1 MRTRTQNI
9 DMATVWWSLVTGLVT
24 IAAMI
29 YLIYGTTALAM
40 DPVTNAVA
48 VLHPTQNSSVSGTV
62 HFIRE
67 SGGVRIT
74 ASVDG
79 LSPGKHGFHIHELGD
94 CSAPDGTSAGGHYNP
109 QNYPHAGPDA
119 AKRHV
124 GDLGNLD
131 ADTNGHATY
140 DRVDRHVSL
149 NGAHAV
155 IGRAVIV
162 HAGEDDLVSQ
172 PTGNAGGR
180 VACGVIGIARH

>member
-1 MRTRTQNI
+1 
-9 DMATVWWSLVTGLVT
+9 
-24 IAAMI
+24 
-29 YLIYGTTALAM
+29 
-40 DPVTNAVA
+40 
-48 VLHPTQNSSVSGTV
+48 
-62 HFIRE
+62 
-67 SGGVRIT
+67 
-74 ASVDG
+74 
-79 LSPGKHGFHIHELGD
+79 
-94 CSAPDGTSAGGHYNP
+94 
-109 QNYPHAGPDA
+109 
-119 AKRHV
+119 V